1 MSIFGG
7 ILSALGFES
16 EDDQKARK
24 KTKKTEPKAKFN
36 LKKDKIERPDKI
48 DGVKV
53 IYIESSIDYDKP
65 LAIFKR
71 GDPVLV
77 NFEYA
82 DDKSRAM
89 GFFEGA
95 MKMCQEG
102 KLSVIEEGK
111 IYILLPEGVEI
122 E

>member
-1 MSIFGG
+1 MSFFGG

-16 EDDQKARK
+16 EEDQ
-24 KTKKTEPKAKFN
+24 KTKKKVKKPEPKAKFN

-53 IYIESSIDYDKP
+53 VYIETKIDYDKP
-65 LAIFKR
+65 LAILKK
-71 GDPVLV
+71 GEPVLV

-95 MKMCQEG
+95 MKMSSDAS
-102 KLSVIEEGK
+102 LSVIEEGK
-111 IYILLPEGVEI
+111 LYILLPEGVEI